1 MKHLVCLM
9 ALIGLGCLQMRAA
22 EDQEVTLRLIEPVT
36 YTDVISLMTYRSPP
50 GEREP
55 GAGQFVCERTA

>member
-22 EDQEVTLRLIEPVT
+22 EDQEVTLRLIET
-36 YTDVISLMTYRSPP
+36 SDVHGCYFPYDFMTLSVAAR
-50 GEREP
+50 
-55 GAGQFVCERTA
+55 

>member
-22 EDQEVTLRLIEPVT
+22 EDQEVPAI
-36 YTDVISLMTYRSPP
+36 D
-50 GEREP
+50 
-55 GAGQFVCERTA
+55 

>member
-22 EDQEVTLRLIEPVT
+22 EDQEVTPEIDRN
-36 YTDVISLMTYRSPP
+36 
-50 GEREP
+50 
-55 GAGQFVCERTA
+55 Q